1 MSGLVDDRSPVS
13 EIVIRPLTQAD
24 IERLP
29 EMELNFQAEAYLAV
43 EKVVEGLN
51 VTWRLVERP
60 LDPPFISVDYN
71 IDEQDQTEIAQ
82 RLKENDG
89 LYLVAEHQGRLVALL
104 DLERE
109 AWRDT
114 GMIWNIVVDRAYRR
128 QGLGTRLIQRA
139 ITWGRRRRLRALALE
154 TQTNNLPACRFYQ
167 KMGFQLCGLDDH
179 FYSNHDI
186 ERKEVALFWYHEL

>member
-1 MSGLVDDRSPVS
+1 MS
-13 EIVIRPLTQAD
+13 EIVIRPLTPAD

-71 IDEQDQTEIAQ
+71 IDEQDQAEIAQ

-128 QGLGTRLIQRA
+128 QGLGARLIQRA
-139 ITWGRRRRLRALALE
+139 IAWGRRRGLRALALE

-179 FYSNHDI
+179 FYSNRDI
-186 ERKEVALFWYHEL
+186 ELKEVALFWYYEL

>member
-71 IDEQDQTEIAQ
+71 IDEQDRAEIAQ
-82 RLKENDG
+82 RLKASDG

-114 GMIWNIVVDRAYRR
+114 GMIWNIAVDRAYRR
-128 QGLGTRLIQRA
+128 QGLGTRLIRRA
-139 ITWGRRRRLRALALE
+139 IKWGRRRRLRALALE

-186 ERKEVALFWYHEL
+186 ERKEVALFWYYEL